1 MLFTPFLSG
10 RNTERLYSKLGCAK
24 MRRVYSCHDPVL
36 AKVLTITTDVFFVFL
51 GLDEE
56 RLVWAKGPRIPSFIL
71 IDNYGTASA
80 VPFFSNAGQ
89 RAIRGDWNPCRV
101 HCGHWNP

>member
-56 RLVWAKGPRIPSFIL
+56 RLV
-71 IDNYGTASA
+71 
-80 VPFFSNAGQ
+80 
-89 RAIRGDWNPCRV
+89 
-101 HCGHWNP
+101 